1 MSISSKTLLTVLG
14 VFLVAASL
22 AQSSG
27 DEQDVRNAVEKVQ
40 QAILKHDAN
49 ALDQLYGDDLTVH
62 YADGSTADKAGR
74 IKAAT
79 TTGRGFNVSDEKIK
93 LYGTTAV
100 VTGISSS
107 SKDADAPSAR
117 FMQVWVKRDGRWQE
131 VALSLIAIKSDVSR

>member
-1 MSISSKTLLTVLG
+1 MSISAKTLLTVLG

-62 YADGSTADKAGR
+62 YADGSTANKAGR
-74 IKAAT
+74 IKTAT

-107 SKDADAPSAR
+107 NKDAPSAR
-117 FMQVWVKRDGRWQE
+117 FMQVWVKRGGRWQE
-131 VALSLIAIKSDVSR
+131 VALSLITIKSDPSR

>member
-14 VFLVAASL
+14 VFLVAASR

-27 DEQDVRNAVEKVQ
+27 DEQDVRIAVEKVQ

-62 YADGSTADKAGR
+62 YADGSTADKSAR
-74 IKAAT
+74 IKTAT
-79 TTGRGFNVSDEKIK
+79 TTGRGFRVSEEKIK

-107 SKDADAPSAR
+107 NKDAPSSR
-117 FMQVWVKRDGRWQE
+117 FMQVWVKRAGGWQE
-131 VALSLIAIKSDVSR
+131 VALSLITIKSEPSR